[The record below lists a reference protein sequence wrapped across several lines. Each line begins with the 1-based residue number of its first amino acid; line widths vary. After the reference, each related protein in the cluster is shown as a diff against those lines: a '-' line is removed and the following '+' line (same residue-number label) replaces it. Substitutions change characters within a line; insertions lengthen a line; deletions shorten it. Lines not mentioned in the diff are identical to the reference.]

1 MYYSEESEKTFVHQI
16 MRDNIIKVNS
26 SSIASDISKL
36 MIKKRI
42 SSVAVTGESDK
53 IIGIITERDLV
64 GSICA
69 KDILASS
76 LTAEK
81 VMSSPLLTIDKG
93 STIKE
98 AVKFMVDKRIRH
110 LAVSDGNDILGIVT
124 TTDVIND
131 LKSKIKQNLKFDS
144 NILDM
149 ITMADIPLEE
159 GGFSL
164 PLDEDNLNNKENTIL
179 YSILKVP
186 ISILDYSSK
195 LFSNI

>member
-110 LAVSDGNDILGIVT
+110 LAVSDGNNILGIVT

-131 LKSKIKQNLKFDS
+131 LKSKIKQDLKLDS

-149 ITMADIPLEE
+149 ITMTDIPLEE

-164 PLDEDNLNNKENTIL
+164 PLDEDEFK
-179 YSILKVP
+179 
-186 ISILDYSSK
+186 
-195 LFSNI
+195 